1 MAISSSAI
9 ESIDYDGQ
17 DLRVV
22 FQDGREHIYF
32 NVPASVVEQLEDSMS
47 AGAFFNAY
55 IRPEYN
61 SRRVN

>member
-9 ESIDYDGQ
+9 ESIEYDGR

-32 NVPASVVEQLEDSMS
+32 NVPADVVEQLEESMS

-55 IRPEYN
+55 IRPAYA
-61 SRRVN
+61 SRRLN